1 MHQGLRKAE
10 SSLAIELRTGE
21 NRFCSIFC
29 MLTESQTWSSR
40 ACQCGWR
47 CQDVKTHHYL
57 LSDLRPTTVRSYNEE
72 GRYRPVPGN
81 SSDRKGEGFVQWP
94 GGSRTRELLAQFSL
108 AKEQIDLLEG
118 RTSNDGNGD
127 GDGNGATGNGRRE
140 R

>member
-1 MHQGLRKAE
+1 M
-10 SSLAIELRTGE
+10 
-21 NRFCSIFC
+21 
-29 MLTESQTWSSR
+29 
-40 ACQCGWR
+40 
-47 CQDVKTHHYL
+47 
-57 LSDLRPTTVRSYNEE
+57 
-72 GRYRPVPGN
+72 
-81 SSDRKGEGFVQWP
+81 QWP